1 MARDAR
7 GDWRRTG
14 TIVLL
19 LLPGLGLIVVLVGT
33 VVAMAVAQSVG
44 YFNFSGDSG
53 FSWNH
58 WQRQLGAPLLYASV
72 LYSLRI
78 ALVSAL
84 LSVALAYPIALWLR
98 KPFFGSTALGA
109 LLKAPMMVPGL
120 VAAFLFVNV
129 IAFHGFLNEAL
140 IGIGVIDKPFR
151 MQNDRYGI
159 GVMFLQVWKN
169 MPFALLLLGGAVRS
183 IHPDLFDSARDLGA
197 GVWSRWRKIVLPLTL
212 KAMQAALII
221 IFIGAAGDYSFQT
234 IAGPTNVSSLAQYM
248 YMTQHEFGAWN
259 EAAVV
264 AVVLMTV
271 ALLGALVLA
280 SVAEL
285 VVKAGGR

>member
-7 GDWRRTG
+7 GDWKRSG

-53 FSWNH
+53 FSWDH
-58 WQRQLGAPLLYASV
+58 WQRQLAAPLLYASV

-98 KPFFGSTALGA
+98 RPFFGSTALGA

-140 IGIGVIDKPFR
+140 IGLGVIDKPFR